1 METTAIASQSN
12 MEDAL
17 EDLEALM
24 IKWKDMVKLAQ
35 DLNERLTAVSAPTP
49 TPAGVILLFLAVR
62 GCVTLYTRCPAQA
75 LGPRRPQPHACV
87 SRHSTAFVVSAPSS
101 HSCVLPALSTFS
113 RAMEGRWR
121 V

>member
-49 TPAGVILLFLAVR
+49 TPAGEFALYSVRSSARRARLVLVSVLA
-62 GCVTLYTRCPAQA
+62 G
-75 LGPRRPQPHACV
+75 
-87 SRHSTAFVVSAPSS
+87 S
-101 HSCVLPALSTFS
+101 
-113 RAMEGRWR
+113 
-121 V
+121 